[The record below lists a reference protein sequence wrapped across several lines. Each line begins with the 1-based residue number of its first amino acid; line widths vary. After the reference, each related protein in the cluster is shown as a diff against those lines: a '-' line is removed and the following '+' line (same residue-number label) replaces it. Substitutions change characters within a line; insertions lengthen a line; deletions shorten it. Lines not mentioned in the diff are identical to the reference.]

1 MKSIEEYEQII
12 AKLQEENESLK
23 EENEIVWDMCNELR
37 SSDIRFNENLQNML
51 KSVQEDAF
59 YHAWTRKVV
68 DENITPPAEVV
79 DENKEGK

>member
-1 MKSIEEYEQII
+1 MKSTEEYKEII
-12 AKLQEENESLK
+12 AELKKENERLK

-59 YHAWTRKVV
+59 FHAWTRKVI
-68 DENITPPAEVV
+68 DENITPPAIVI
-79 DENKEGK
+79 DESEKGK